1 MNSDIPKVLHEIN
14 GITMLDKVLETSLL
28 LQPFKIIVV
37 TGHKSDMVEE
47 STKKYVLDGFP
58 LEFENQRE
66 QKGTAHAVM
75 QCMKHLK
82 TFDGDV
88 LVLCGDVPNITKASL
103 SSLVDTHINDRNEA
117 SLLSAVIED
126 PFGYGRIIRRNN
138 QIVKIVEHKDAS
150 ADEKLINEI
159 NSGIY
164 IFKSKTL
171 VKALPLIKNL
181 NSQGEYYLPDA
192 IKLILEDKNC
202 KVGVAIT
209 KNIMEIV
216 GINTIQQLKEL
227 NEISS

>member
-1 MNSDIPKVLHEIN
+1 MGFHWNLKIKDI
-14 GITMLDKVLETSLL
+14 
-28 LQPFKIIVV
+28 
-37 TGHKSDMVEE
+37 
-47 STKKYVLDGFP
+47 
-58 LEFENQRE
+58 
-66 QKGTAHAVM
+66 
-75 QCMKHLK
+75 
-82 TFDGDV
+82 V

-103 SSLVDTHINDRNEA
+103 SSLVDTHIKHRNEA
-117 SLLSAVIED
+117 SLLSAIIED

-164 IFKSKTL
+164 IFKSKAL

-216 GINTIQQLKEL
+216 GVNTTQQLKEL
-227 NEISS
+227 NEIYN